1 MSSEQIEQLKKEIQ
15 RKINDEEGGVSSYFN
30 TLIRQ
35 ANVALEKNVS
45 SSFSSLD
52 FAVLRLMMI
61 DYLDNIFN
69 K

>member
-1 MSSEQIEQLKKEIQ
+1 MSYEKIQQLKKEIQ
-15 RKINDEEGGVSSYFN
+15 RRINEEERGVSSYFN

-35 ANVALEKNVS
+35 ANVALEKNS
-45 SSFSSLD
+45 SSNFNSLD

-61 DYLDNIFN
+61 DYLNNIFN

>member
-1 MSSEQIEQLKKEIQ
+1 MSSEQIEQLKQEIQ
-15 RKINDEEGGVSSYFN
+15 RRINDDEGGVSSYFN

-35 ANVALEKNVS
+35 ANVALEKNIS

-52 FAVLRLMMI
+52 FAVLRLMML

>member
-1 MSSEQIEQLKKEIQ
+1 MSYEQIQQIKKEIQ
-15 RKINDEEGGVSSYFN
+15 RRINEEEKGISSYFN
-30 TLIRQ
+30 SLIIQ
-35 ANVALEKNVS
+35 ANVALEKNS
-45 SSFSSLD
+45 NSSFSSLD

>member
-15 RKINDEEGGVSSYFN
+15 KRINEEERGVTSYFN
-30 TLIRQ
+30 TLIKQ
-35 ANVALEKNVS
+35 IDIALEKNAS

-61 DYLDNIFN
+61 DYLSNIN

>member
-1 MSSEQIEQLKKEIQ
+1 MSYEQIQQIKKEIQ
-15 RKINDEEGGVSSYFN
+15 RRINEEEKGISSYFN
-30 TLIRQ
+30 SLIKQ
-35 ANVALEKNVS
+35 ANVALEKNS
-45 SSFSSLD
+45 NSSFSSLD